1 MVESLVEIKDDS
13 LEEILEEGR
22 RKKGFSFFSFFL
34 FFSFCGGGET
44 NTHTYIQG
52 RVNKVLTQKYTT
64 NST

>member
-22 RKKGFSFFSFFL
+22 RKKGFFFFFWW
-34 FFSFCGGGET
+34 GGET

>member
-22 RKKGFSFFSFFL
+22 RKKGFFFFFWW
-34 FFSFCGGGET
+34 GGET

-52 RVNKVLTQKYTT
+52 RVNKVLTQKYNT

>member
-34 FFSFCGGGET
+34 FFSFCGGEKQIHI
-44 NTHTYIQG
+44 HTYKG
-52 RVNKVLTQKYTT
+52 E
-64 NST
+64 

>member
-1 MVESLVEIKDDS
+1 MVQSLVEIKDDS

-22 RKKGFSFFSFFL
+22 RKKGFFFFF
-34 FFSFCGGGET
+34 FFFFFVWWGGET

>member
-22 RKKGFSFFSFFL
+22 RKKGFFFFVWW
-34 FFSFCGGGET
+34 GGET